1 MSLMSLIT
9 SGLGKAAHWLT
20 TYRFG
25 VTTDAA
31 DTPPYTPGNGIFTR
45 PYSPLITGGLG
56 MSACCGLLLAGLG
69 SFSCFVGI
77 TPPPS
82 GGGGG
87 GSYPVHPSLYVPW
100 PNSVRKKAGTRVIVV
115 TVKMNDKK
123 FTKNYLIPEK
133 RTKLAVE
140 VINILNHTTTA
151 LSVGVN
157 SIQRVARKVKAVFRG
172 E

>member
-1 MSLMSLIT
+1 MSFIT

-20 TYRFG
+20 TYRFH
-25 VTTDAA
+25 VTTDPAE
-31 DTPPYTPGNGIFTR
+31 DQPPYVPGDGVFTK

-56 MSACCGLLLAGLG
+56 MSACCGLLLGGLG

-87 GSYPVHPSLYVPW
+87 GGSFPVHPSIYVPW
-100 PNSVRKKAGTRVIVV
+100 PKSVRKKTNTRVIVV
-115 TVKMNDKK
+115 TVKISDKK

-133 RTKLAVE
+133 RTKIAVK
-140 VINILNHTTTA
+140 VINFLNFTA
-151 LSVGVN
+151 STLTVGVN
-157 SIQRVARKVKAVFRG
+157 NLQRTARKVKAIFKG